1 MKLWKIMMAAALA
14 LVVSACSKEDN
25 DICGEWHL
33 SDISVVT
40 KAQEPY
46 DVSVYLAFSKT
57 GGFDLYQKL
66 QDGKYVHYTGK
77 WEMADGQLYGY
88 YTDGTPWGAG
98 SYGVSLSSK
107 TLKLTANNGLGEITT
122 YKREKIPSSVKE
134 SK

>member
-1 MKLWKIMMAAALA
+1 MKLWKIMMAAAMA

-46 DVSVYLAFSKT
+46 DISVYLAFSKN
-57 GGFDLYQKL
+57 GNFDLYQKL

-107 TLKLTANNGLGEITT
+107 TLKLTANNGLGEVTT

-134 SK
+134 NK

>member
-1 MKLWKIMMAAALA
+1 MAAALA
-14 LVVSACSKEDN
+14 VVMSGCAKEDK

-40 KAQEPY
+40 KAQKPY
-46 DVSVYLAFSKT
+46 EVSVYLAFSKT

-66 QDGKYVHYTGK
+66 QDGKYVHYTGN
-77 WEMADGQLYGY
+77 WEMVDGQLYGFY
-88 YTDGTPWGAG
+88 ADGTPWGAG
-98 SYGVSLSSK
+98 SYAVSLSSK
-107 TLKLTANNGLGEITT
+107 TLKLTANNGSGEVTT

>member
-1 MKLWKIMMAAALA
+1 MAAALA

-107 TLKLTANNGLGEITT
+107 TLKLTANNGLGEVTT

-134 SK
+134 NK

>member
-1 MKLWKIMMAAALA
+1 MAAALA
-14 LVVSACSKEDN
+14 LVMSACSKEDN

-46 DVSVYLAFSKT
+46 EVSVYLAFSKT

-66 QDGKYVHYTGK
+66 QDGKYVHYTGN
-77 WEMADGQLYGY
+77 WEMVDGQLYGFY
-88 YTDGTPWGAG
+88 ADGTPWGAG
-98 SYGVSLSSK
+98 GYAVSLSSK
-107 TLKLTANNGLGEITT
+107 TLKLTANNGSGEVTT

>member
-1 MKLWKIMMAAALA
+1 MA

-46 DVSVYLAFSKT
+46 DISVYLAFSKT
-57 GGFDLYQKL
+57 GTFDLYQKL
-66 QDGKYVHYTGK
+66 QEGKYVHYTGK

-107 TLKLTANNGLGEITT
+107 TLKLTANNGLGEVTT
-122 YKREKIPSSVKE
+122 YKKEKIPSSVKE
-134 SK
+134 NK

>member
-1 MKLWKIMMAAALA
+1 M
-14 LVVSACSKEDN
+14 SGCSKEDK

-46 DVSVYLAFSKT
+46 EVSVYLAFSKT

-66 QDGKYVHYTGK
+66 QDGKYVHYTGN
-77 WEMADGQLYGY
+77 WEMVDNQLYGFY
-88 YTDGTPWGAG
+88 SDGTPWGAG
-98 SYGVSLSSK
+98 SYAVSLSSK
-107 TLKLTANNGLGEITT
+107 TLKLTANNGSGEVTT

>member
-1 MKLWKIMMAAALA
+1 MMAAALA

-25 DICGEWHL
+25 DVCGEWHL

-46 DVSVYLAFSKT
+46 DISVYLAFSKT
-57 GGFDLYQKL
+57 GTFDLYQKL
-66 QDGKYVHYTGK
+66 QEGKYVHYTGK

-107 TLKLTANNGLGEITT
+107 TLKLTANNGLGEVTT

-134 SK
+134 NK

>member
-1 MKLWKIMMAAALA
+1 MIAAALA
-14 LVVSACSKEDN
+14 VVTSGCAKEEK
-25 DICGEWHL
+25 DISGEWHL

-46 DVSVYLAFSKT
+46 EVSVYLAFSKT

-66 QDGKYVHYTGK
+66 QDGKYVHYTGN
-77 WEMADGQLYGY
+77 WEMVDNQLYGFY
-88 YTDGTPWGAG
+88 SDGTPWGAG
-98 SYGVSLSSK
+98 SYAVSLSSK
-107 TLKLTANNGLGEITT
+107 TLKLTANNGSGEVTT

>member
-1 MKLWKIMMAAALA
+1 MMAAALA

>member
-1 MKLWKIMMAAALA
+1 MMAAALA
-14 LVVSACSKEDN
+14 VVMSGCAKEDK

-46 DVSVYLAFSKT
+46 EVSVYLAFSKT

-66 QDGKYVHYTGK
+66 QDGKYVHYTGN
-77 WEMADGQLYGY
+77 WEMVEGQLYGFY
-88 YTDGTPWGAG
+88 ADGTPLGAG
-98 SYGVSLSSK
+98 SYAVSLSSK
-107 TLKLTANNGLGEITT
+107 TLKLTANNGSGEVTT

>member
-1 MKLWKIMMAAALA
+1 MIATALA
-14 LVVSACSKEDN
+14 VVMSGCAKEEK
-25 DICGEWHL
+25 DISGEWHL

-46 DVSVYLAFSKT
+46 EVSVYLAFSKT

-66 QDGKYVHYTGK
+66 QDGKYVHYTGN
-77 WEMADGQLYGY
+77 WEMVDNQLYGFY
-88 YTDGTPWGAG
+88 SDGTPWGAG
-98 SYGVSLSSK
+98 SYAVSLSSK
-107 TLKLTANNGLGEITT
+107 TLKLTANNGSGEVTT

>member
-1 MKLWKIMMAAALA
+1 MAAALA
-14 LVVSACSKEDN
+14 VVMSGCAKEDK

-46 DVSVYLAFSKT
+46 EVSVYLAFSKT

-66 QDGKYVHYTGK
+66 QDGKYVHYTGN
-77 WEMADGQLYGY
+77 WEMVDGQLYGFY
-88 YTDGTPWGAG
+88 ADGTPWGAG
-98 SYGVSLSSK
+98 SYAVSLSYK
-107 TLKLTANNGLGEITT
+107 TLKLTANNGSGEVTT

>member
-1 MKLWKIMMAAALA
+1 MAAALA
-14 LVVSACSKEDN
+14 VVMSGCAKEDK

-46 DVSVYLAFSKT
+46 EVSVYLAFSKT

-66 QDGKYVHYTGK
+66 QDGKYVHYTGN
-77 WEMADGQLYGY
+77 WEMVDNQLYGFY
-88 YTDGTPWGAG
+88 SDGTPWGAG
-98 SYGVSLSSK
+98 SYEVSLSSK
-107 TLKLTANNGLGEITT
+107 TLKLTANNGSGEVTT

>member
-1 MKLWKIMMAAALA
+1 MMAAALA
-14 LVVSACSKEDN
+14 VVMSGCAKEDK

-46 DVSVYLAFSKT
+46 EVSVYLAFSKT

-66 QDGKYVHYTGK
+66 QDGKYVHYTGN
-77 WEMADGQLYGY
+77 WEMVDGQLFGFYA
-88 YTDGTPWGAG
+88 DGTPRGAG
-98 SYGVSLSSK
+98 SYAVSLSSK
-107 TLKLTANNGLGEITT
+107 TLKLTANNGSGEVTT

>member
-46 DVSVYLAFSKT
+46 DISVYLAFSKT
-57 GGFDLYQKL
+57 GTFDLYQKL
-66 QDGKYVHYTGK
+66 QEGKYVHYTGK

-107 TLKLTANNGLGEITT
+107 TLKLTANNGLGEVTT

>member
-1 MKLWKIMMAAALA
+1 MIAAALA
-14 LVVSACSKEDN
+14 VVMSGCSKDEM
-25 DICGEWHL
+25 DISGEWHL

-46 DVSVYLAFSKT
+46 DISVYLAFSKT
-57 GGFDLYQKL
+57 GTFDLYQKL
-66 QDGKYVHYTGK
+66 QEGKYVHYTGK

-98 SYGVSLSSK
+98 SYAVSLSSK
-107 TLKLTANNGLGEITT
+107 TLKLTANNGLGEVTT

-134 SK
+134 NK

>member
-1 MKLWKIMMAAALA
+1 MMAAALA
-14 LVVSACSKEDN
+14 VVMSGCAKEDK

-46 DVSVYLAFSKT
+46 EVSVYLAFSKT

-66 QDGKYVHYTGK
+66 QDGKYVHYTGN
-77 WEMADGQLYGY
+77 WEMVDGQLYGFY
-88 YTDGTPWGAG
+88 ADGTPWGAG
-98 SYGVSLSSK
+98 SYAVLLSSK
-107 TLKLTANNGLGEITT
+107 TLKLTANNGSGEVTT

>member
-1 MKLWKIMMAAALA
+1 MKLWKIMMAAAMA

-46 DVSVYLAFSKT
+46 DISVYLAFSKT
-57 GGFDLYQKL
+57 GTFDLYQKL
-66 QDGKYVHYTGK
+66 QEGKYVHYTGK

-107 TLKLTANNGLGEITT
+107 TLKLTANNGLGEVTT

-134 SK
+134 NK

>member
-46 DVSVYLAFSKT
+46 DISVYLAFSKN
-57 GGFDLYQKL
+57 GSFDLYQKL

-77 WEMADGQLYGY
+77 WEMADSQLYGY

-107 TLKLTANNGLGEITT
+107 TLKLTANNGLGEVTT

-134 SK
+134 NK

>member
-1 MKLWKIMMAAALA
+1 MMAAALA
-14 LVVSACSKEDN
+14 VVMSGCAKEDK

-46 DVSVYLAFSKT
+46 EVSVYLAFSKT

-66 QDGKYVHYTGK
+66 QDGKYVHYTGN
-77 WEMADGQLYGY
+77 WEMVDGQLYGFY
-88 YTDGTPWGAG
+88 ADGTPWGAG
-98 SYGVSLSSK
+98 SYTVSLSSK
-107 TLKLTANNGLGEITT
+107 TLKLTANNGSGEVTT

>member
-1 MKLWKIMMAAALA
+1 MMAAALA

-46 DVSVYLAFSKT
+46 DISVYLAFSKT
-57 GGFDLYQKL
+57 GTFDLYQKL
-66 QDGKYVHYTGK
+66 QEGKYVHYTGK

-107 TLKLTANNGLGEITT
+107 TLKLTANNGLGEVTT

-134 SK
+134 NK

>member
-14 LVVSACSKEDN
+14 VVMSGCAKEDK

-46 DVSVYLAFSKT
+46 EVSVYLAFSKT

-66 QDGKYVHYTGK
+66 QDGKYVHYTGN
-77 WEMADGQLYGY
+77 WEMVEGQLYGFY
-88 YTDGTPWGAG
+88 ADGTPLGAG
-98 SYGVSLSSK
+98 SYAVSLSSK
-107 TLKLTANNGLGEITT
+107 TLKLTANNGSGEVTT

>member
-1 MKLWKIMMAAALA
+1 MAAALA
-14 LVVSACSKEDN
+14 LVMSACSKEDN

-46 DVSVYLAFSKT
+46 DISVYLAFSKT
-57 GGFDLYQKL
+57 GTFDLYQKL
-66 QDGKYVHYTGK
+66 QEGKYVHYTGK

-107 TLKLTANNGLGEITT
+107 TLKLTANNGLGEVTT

-134 SK
+134 NK

>member
-1 MKLWKIMMAAALA
+1 MA

-46 DVSVYLAFSKT
+46 DISVYLAFSKT
-57 GGFDLYQKL
+57 GTFDLYQKL
-66 QDGKYVHYTGK
+66 QEGKYVHYTGK

-107 TLKLTANNGLGEITT
+107 TLKLTANNGLGEVTT

-134 SK
+134 NK

>member
-14 LVVSACSKEDN
+14 LVMSACSKEDN

-46 DVSVYLAFSKT
+46 DISVYLAFSKT
-57 GGFDLYQKL
+57 GAFDLYQKL
-66 QDGKYVHYTGK
+66 QEGKYVHYTGK

-88 YTDGTPWGAG
+88 YTDGTPWGGG
-98 SYGVSLSSK
+98 SYSVSLSSK
-107 TLKLTANNGLGEITT
+107 TLKLTANNGLGEVTT

-134 SK
+134 NK

>member
-1 MKLWKIMMAAALA
+1 MAAALA
-14 LVVSACSKEDN
+14 FVMSACSKEDN

-40 KAQEPY
+40 KAQGPY
-46 DVSVYLAFSKT
+46 DISVYLAFSKT
-57 GGFDLYQKL
+57 GTFDLYQKL
-66 QDGKYVHYTGK
+66 QEGKYVHYTGK

-107 TLKLTANNGLGEITT
+107 TLKLTANNGLGEVTT

-134 SK
+134 NK

>member
-1 MKLWKIMMAAALA
+1 MKLWKIMMAAAMA

-46 DVSVYLAFSKT
+46 DISVYLAFSKT
-57 GGFDLYQKL
+57 GTFDLYQKL
-66 QDGKYVHYTGK
+66 QEGKYVHYTGK

-98 SYGVSLSSK
+98 IYGVSLSSK
-107 TLKLTANNGLGEITT
+107 TLKLTANNGLGEVTT

-134 SK
+134 NK

>member
-1 MKLWKIMMAAALA
+1 MAAALA
-14 LVVSACSKEDN
+14 VVMSGCAKEDK

-46 DVSVYLAFSKT
+46 EVSVYLAFSKT

-66 QDGKYVHYTGK
+66 QDGKYVHYTGN
-77 WEMADGQLYGY
+77 WEMVDGQLYGFY
-88 YTDGTPWGAG
+88 ADGTPWGAG
-98 SYGVSLSSK
+98 RYAVSLSSK
-107 TLKLTANNGLGEITT
+107 TLKLTANNGSGEVTT

>member
-1 MKLWKIMMAAALA
+1 MA

-46 DVSVYLAFSKT
+46 DISVYLAFSKT
-57 GGFDLYQKL
+57 GAFDLYQKL
-66 QDGKYVHYTGK
+66 QEGKYVHYTGN
-77 WEMADGQLYGY
+77 WEMVDGQLYGFY
-88 YTDGTPWGAG
+88 ADGTPWGAG
-98 SYGVSLSSK
+98 IYAVSLSSK
-107 TLKLTANNGLGEITT
+107 TLKLTANNGSGEVTT

-134 SK
+134 NK

>member
-1 MKLWKIMMAAALA
+1 MAAALA

>member
-46 DVSVYLAFSKT
+46 DISVYLAFSKT
-57 GGFDLYQKL
+57 GTFDLYQKL
-66 QDGKYVHYTGK
+66 QEGKYVHYTGK
-77 WEMADGQLYGY
+77 WEMADGHLYGFY
-88 YTDGTPWGAG
+88 ADGTPWGAG

-107 TLKLTANNGLGEITT
+107 TLKLTANNGLGEVTT

>member
-1 MKLWKIMMAAALA
+1 MSAALA
-14 LVVSACSKEDN
+14 LVMSACSKEDN

-46 DVSVYLAFSKT
+46 DISVYLAFSKT
-57 GGFDLYQKL
+57 GTFDLYQKL

-107 TLKLTANNGLGEITT
+107 TLKLTANNGLGEVTT

-134 SK
+134 NK

>member
-1 MKLWKIMMAAALA
+1 MIAAALA
-14 LVVSACSKEDN
+14 VVMSGCAKEEK
-25 DICGEWHL
+25 DISGEWHL

-46 DVSVYLAFSKT
+46 EVSVYLAFSKT

-66 QDGKYVHYTGK
+66 QDGKYVHYTGN
-77 WEMADGQLYGY
+77 WEMADNQLYGFY
-88 YTDGTPWGAG
+88 SDGTPWGAG
-98 SYGVSLSSK
+98 SYAVSLSSK
-107 TLKLTANNGLGEITT
+107 TLKLTANNGSGEVTT

>member
-1 MKLWKIMMAAALA
+1 MKLWKILMAAALA
-14 LVVSACSKEDN
+14 LVMSACSKEDK

-46 DVSVYLAFSKT
+46 DISVYLAFSKN
-57 GGFDLYQKL
+57 GSFDLYQKL

-107 TLKLTANNGLGEITT
+107 TLKLTANNGLGEVTT

-134 SK
+134 NK